1 MKIKI
6 IELETKKKGS
16 PVNVALAY
24 AGSREGSDHFKSYA
38 AFPSI
43 SAKGYFQNLNPWPHG
58 HKATALPLRQ
68 GSPKINRAIS
78 YKG

>member
-24 AGSREGSDHFKSYA
+24 AGSREGSDHFKSYVRSLPQHFCKRLFPELEPMTSWSQGNSFTA
-38 AFPSI
+38 AS
-43 SAKGYFQNLNPWPHG
+43 G
-58 HKATALPLRQ
+58 LP
-68 GSPKINRAIS
+68 
-78 YKG
+78 

>member
-43 SAKGYFQNLNPWPHG
+43 SAKGYFQNLNP
-58 HKATALPLRQ
+58 
-68 GSPKINRAIS
+68 
-78 YKG
+78 